1 MSETRSY
8 YSVISDLSCFEASDK
23 VSFTR
28 EQLMELTQQE
38 VDAREMR
45 DNLERSEWETR
56 KRLPMHSY
64 LGQLAA
70 RDAEEAAKHP
80 GYYTLQHT
88 LLGGYVPRH
97 QLESLSSTDF
107 AHYLHKVLECEG
119 PLDSYGKYVNVG
131 RIPIGSAEVAAES
144 PMPLA
149 VKAPVPM
156 PGLLGTPGSSSST
169 KVQTPSSS
177 ATPSA
182 GTPPIVNTTIK
193 KAGESHI
200 KKVVLC
206 KLCKK
211 RFSGPRRFTEFSNH
225 MCMKG

>member
-1 MSETRSY
+1 MSEIRSY
-8 YSVISDLSCFEASDK
+8 YNVISDLSCFESSDK
-23 VSFTR
+23 VSFTE
-28 EQLMELTQQE
+28 EQLLELTQQE
-38 VDAREMR
+38 Y
-45 DNLERSEWETR
+45 DNRETR
-56 KRLPMHSY
+56 DDLSKSGLHFDPIKRIPMHSY
-64 LGQLAA
+64 LGPLTA
-70 RDAEEAAKHP
+70 RDAEEAAKHL
-80 GYYTLQHT
+80 GFYNLKHT
-88 LLGGYVPRH
+88 LLGGYVPRN

-107 AHYLHKVLECEG
+107 AHYLHKILECEG
-119 PLDSYGKYVNVG
+119 PLDSYSKYVNVG
-131 RIPIGSAEVAAES
+131 RIPIGSIDPVNE
-144 PMPLA
+144 L
-149 VKAPVPM
+149 PVPLSAKT
-156 PGLLGTPGSSSST
+156 PVQVQAGTPGSSSST